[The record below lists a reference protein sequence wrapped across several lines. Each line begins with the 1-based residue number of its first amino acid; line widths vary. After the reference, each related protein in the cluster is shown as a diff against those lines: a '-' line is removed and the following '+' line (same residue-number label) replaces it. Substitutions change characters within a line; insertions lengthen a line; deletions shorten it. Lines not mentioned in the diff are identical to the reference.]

1 VVGRT
6 ALVTGGSGFVGRE
19 VVAGLA
25 DHGVA
30 VRLVLRDGREPP
42 SEAGGALERVIHTAN
57 LFAESPSW
65 WAGAC
70 KGIDTVIHV
79 AWYTEP
85 GRYLDSPL
93 NLDCVAGT
101 LSLAK
106 GAAEAGVRRWVGTG
120 TCFEYDV
127 SAGRLAV
134 DTPLRPTTPYAG
146 AKAATYLAL
155 SPWFKEARV
164 EFLWCRLFYLYGGE
178 HEDRRRLV
186 PYIRSRLAAG
196 EVADLTSGA
205 QIRDFMDV
213 RDAGRMI
220 ASAALGTREGA
231 MNVCSGVGVTVR
243 ELAER
248 IADESGR
255 RDLLRFGAR
264 ADNLVDPPMV
274 VGVRD

>member
-1 VVGRT
+1 MVART

-25 DHGVA
+25 ERGVA
-30 VRLVLRDGREPP
+30 VRLVLRDGRDPP
-42 SEAGGALERVIHTAN
+42 KEAGDALERVIHTPN
-57 LFAESPSW
+57 LFAESSTW
-65 WAGAC
+65 WAGTC
-70 KGIDTVIHV
+70 KGIDTVVHV
-79 AWYTEP
+79 AWYAEP
-85 GRYLDSPL
+85 GRYLTSAL
-93 NLDCVAGT
+93 NLECVAGT
-101 LSLAK
+101 LSLAQ
-106 GAAEAGVRRWVGTG
+106 GAADAGVRRWVGIG

-127 SAGRLAV
+127 TAGRLAV

-155 SPWFKEARV
+155 SPWCQEAGI
-164 EFLWCRLFYLYGGE
+164 EFLWCRLFYLHGGD

-196 EVADLTSGA
+196 EAADLTSGA

-213 RDAGRMI
+213 REAGRMI
-220 ASAALGTREGA
+220 AEAALGTRQGA
-231 MNVCSGVGVTVR
+231 MNVCSGVAITVR
-243 ELAER
+243 QLAEQV
-248 IADESGR
+248 ADEFGR

-264 ADNLVDPPMV
+264 PDNLVDPPMV

>member
-1 VVGRT
+1 VVART
-6 ALVTGGSGFVGRE
+6 ALVTGGGGFVGRE

-25 DHGVA
+25 ERGVA
-30 VRLVLRDGREPP
+30 VRLVLRDGRDPP
-42 SEAGGALERVIHTAN
+42 DEAGGALERVIHTSN
-57 LFAESPSW
+57 LFAEPSTW

-70 KGIDTVIHV
+70 QGIDIVVHI
-79 AWYTEP
+79 AWYAEP
-85 GRYLDSPL
+85 GRYLTSLL

-106 GAAEAGVRRWVGTG
+106 GAVAAGVRRWVGIG

-127 SAGRLAV
+127 STGRLAV

-155 SPWFKEARV
+155 SPWFKAAHV

-213 RDAGRMI
+213 REAGRMI
-220 ASAALGTREGA
+220 ADAALGTRQGP
-231 MNVCSGVGVTVR
+231 MNVCSGVAVTVR

-248 IADESGR
+248 VADEFGR

-264 ADNLVDPPMV
+264 ADNLVDPPVV

>member
-1 VVGRT
+1 MVART

-19 VVAGLA
+19 VVAALA

-57 LFAESPSW
+57 LFAESSTW
-65 WAGAC
+65 WASAC
-70 KGIDTVIHV
+70 QGIDTVIHA
-79 AWYTEP
+79 AWYAEP

-93 NLDCVAGT
+93 NLGCVVGT
-101 LSLAK
+101 LSLAQ
-106 GAAEAGVRRWVGTG
+106 GAADAGVRRWVGIG

-155 SPWFKEARV
+155 SPWFKEARI
-164 EFLWCRLFYLYGGE
+164 EFLWCRLFYLHGGE

-220 ASAALGTREGA
+220 ADAALGTRQGA
-231 MNVCSGVGVTVR
+231 MNVCSGVPVTVR

-248 IADESGR
+248 VADEFGR

-264 ADNLVDPPMV
+264 ADNLVDPPVV

>member
-1 VVGRT
+1 MVART

-25 DHGVA
+25 EQGVA
-30 VRLVLRDGREPP
+30 VRLVLRDGRDPP
-42 SEAGGALERVIHTAN
+42 EEAGDALERVIHTPN
-57 LFAESPSW
+57 LFAESSTW
-65 WAGAC
+65 WASAC
-70 KGIDTVIHV
+70 KGIDTAVHV
-79 AWYTEP
+79 AWYAEP
-85 GRYLDSPL
+85 GRYLTSLL
-93 NLDCVAGT
+93 NLECVAGT
-101 LSLAK
+101 LSFAK
-106 GAAEAGVRRWVGTG
+106 GAAEAGVRRWVGIG

-127 SAGRLAV
+127 TAGRLAV

-155 SPWFKEARV
+155 SPWCQEARV
-164 EFLWCRLFYLYGGE
+164 EFLWCRLFYLYGGD

-196 EVADLTSGA
+196 EAADLTSGA

-213 RDAGRMI
+213 RQAGRMI
-220 ASAALGTREGA
+220 ANAALGGRQGA
-231 MNVCSGVGVTVR
+231 MNICSGVAITVR
-243 ELAER
+243 QLAETV
-248 IADESGR
+248 ADEFGR

-264 ADNLVDPPMV
+264 PDNLVDPPMV

>member
-1 VVGRT
+1 VVART

-25 DHGVA
+25 EQGVA
-30 VRLVLRDGREPP
+30 VRLVLRDGRDPP
-42 SEAGGALERVIHTAN
+42 EEAGDALERVIHTPN
-57 LFAESPSW
+57 LFAESSTW
-65 WAGAC
+65 WASAC
-70 KGIDTVIHV
+70 KGIDTAVHV
-79 AWYTEP
+79 AWYAEP
-85 GRYLDSPL
+85 GRYLTSLL
-93 NLDCVAGT
+93 NLECVAGT
-101 LSLAK
+101 LSFAK
-106 GAAEAGVRRWVGTG
+106 GAAEAGVRRWVGIG

-127 SAGRLAV
+127 TAGRLAV

-155 SPWFKEARV
+155 SPWCQEARV
-164 EFLWCRLFYLYGGE
+164 EFLWCRLFYLYGGD

-196 EVADLTSGA
+196 EAADLTSGA

-213 RDAGRMI
+213 RQAGRMI
-220 ASAALGTREGA
+220 ANAALGGRQGA
-231 MNVCSGVGVTVR
+231 MNICSGVAITVR
-243 ELAER
+243 QLAETV
-248 IADESGR
+248 ADEFGR

-264 ADNLVDPPMV
+264 PDNLVDPPMV